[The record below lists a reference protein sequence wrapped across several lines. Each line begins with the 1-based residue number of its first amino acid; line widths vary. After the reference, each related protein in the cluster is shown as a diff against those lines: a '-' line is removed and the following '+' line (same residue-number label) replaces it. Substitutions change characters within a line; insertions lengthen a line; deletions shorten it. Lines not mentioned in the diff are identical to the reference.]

1 MTMKGKSMSGHR
13 PGGGIASNKRT
24 EKPVRTGV
32 NARAMS
38 PRGVSQIGQ
47 NMGNHVTE
55 GKSKARGAV
64 EPVRGALKPDG
75 KPGGIPL
82 GNAVATNVGAGGPG
96 TGRECFGACGS
107 QGTYSGQDYPTKVT
121 VNQAKKGY

>member
-1 MTMKGKSMSGHR
+1 MKGKSMSGHR
-13 PGGGIASNKRT
+13 PGGGIASNKRV
-24 EKPVRTGV
+24 EEPVRTGV
-32 NARAMS
+32 NARAIRE
-38 PRGVSQIGQ
+38 RGVSQIGQ

-55 GKSKARGAV
+55 GRGKARGAV

-82 GNAVATNVGAGGPG
+82 GNQIATNVGAGSPG
-96 TGRECFGACGS
+96 AGRELFGACGS
-107 QGTYSGQDYPTKVT
+107 QGVYGGQDYPTKVS